1 MKYIA
6 AAVLAVTSFSSVSAQ
21 SSAWCGKN
29 FMPNQTVVPPGGQ
42 FQLPASS
49 NEPLVAFRC
58 APAFRPYLEEDA
70 KDAAF
75 IIDTPIVY
83 QYVQGASLISLPSSG
98 SECDDLGTMDVQ
110 ISIGHIFAR
119 QAVPLN
125 STGYEI
131 TVDISSLPAQK
142 MGYNVTCNATY
153 QAETPSSPTPQCFST
168 NASLL
173 YLPDTNGSVVKTD
186 LRTGA
191 LWARPADGKG
201 CDFQP
206 FIPQGFY
213 VPFDQYL
220 AKNLSLIDQ
229 LKADGFNT
237 IHPIPPYDNATLF
250 EQLLNRTVELGLY
263 LIYDMR
269 SNYQNLT
276 AVTQQ
281 VQAYSSLPNL
291 LLWETAH
298 EPDGSADP
306 FSAAR
311 STYDLIYEMDGYH
324 PISIVLNCEDY
335 NFAPYVEGAD
345 IVLEDA
351 YPVGIN
357 ATFSPVWHAECTP
370 DFGHCGCDDCTG
382 SIHDITARI
391 QSFKDRLNILGYDRT
406 KTVWSTPQAFGSG
419 AYWNTTP
426 TGPQW
431 AAMGLTS
438 FSHGAT
444 GSISFKYPTTTG
456 NTTTIEGTATALT
469 VVIAETVQPFLV
481 DPEVTHE
488 TFSVGGVD
496 AGLWDNGTAYLLLVT
511 SFDAADVYVAWAD
524 VGLGEVTDGTTQVQQ
539 IFSVG
544 QTTNATGLNSCPGGI
559 GVYVAT
565 PPE

>member
-6 AAVLAVTSFSSVSAQ
+6 AAVLAVTSFNSVSAQ

-75 IIDTPIVY
+75 IIDTPIIY
-83 QYVQGASLISLPSSG
+83 QYIQGASLISLPSSG

-110 ISIGHIFAR
+110 LSIGHIFAR

-142 MGYNVTCNATY
+142 IGYNVSMQCYISSRNAIIAY
-153 QAETPSSPTPQCFST
+153 PA
-168 NASLL
+168 
-173 YLPDTNGSVVKTD
+173 TD

-201 CDFQP
+201 GDFQP

-220 AKNLSLIDQ
+220 AKNLSLIEQ

-237 IHPIPPYDNATLF
+237 IHPVPPYDNATLF

-306 FSAAR
+306 FGAAR

-357 ATFSPVWHAECTP
+357 ATFSP
-370 DFGHCGCDDCTG
+370 
-382 SIHDITARI
+382 
-391 QSFKDRLNILGYDRT
+391 SFKDRLNILGYDRT
-406 KTVWSTPQAFGSG
+406 KTVWSTPSG
-419 AYWNTTP
+419 IWQWSLLDTTP

-438 FSHGAT
+438 FSHG
-444 GSISFKYPTTTG
+444 
-456 NTTTIEGTATALT
+456 ATALT

-488 TFSVGGVD
+488 TFNVGGVD

-524 VGLGEVTDGTTQVQQ
+524 VGLGEVTDGTRQVQQ

-544 QTTNATGLNSCPGGI
+544 QTTNASGLNSCPGGI

>member
-21 SSAWCGKN
+21 SSTWCGKN
-29 FMPNQTVVPPGGQ
+29 FMLNQTVIPPGGQ
-42 FQLPASS
+42 FQLPAYS

-83 QYVQGASLISLPSSG
+83 QYIQSASLISLPSSG
-98 SECDDLGTMDVQ
+98 SECDDL
-110 ISIGHIFAR
+110 
-119 QAVPLN
+119 
-125 STGYEI
+125 GYEI

-153 QAETPSSPTPQCFST
+153 QAETPSSPTPQYFST
-168 NASLL
+168 NTSLL
-173 YLPDTNGSVVKTD
+173 YLPDTKGSVVKTD

-201 CDFQP
+201 GDFQP

-213 VPFDQYL
+213 VSFDQYL

-229 LKADGFNT
+229 LKTDGFNT

-250 EQLLNRTVELGLY
+250 EQVLNRTVELGLY

-269 SNYQNLT
+269 SDYRNLT

-298 EPDGSADP
+298 EPDGNADP
-306 FSAAR
+306 FGAAR

-324 PISIVLNCEDY
+324 PISIVLNCEVKCCIAVLRRVQISCSKTHTLSALMRLSRLY
-335 NFAPYVEGAD
+335 GILNAPPTLV
-345 IVLEDA
+345 
-351 YPVGIN
+351 
-357 ATFSPVWHAECTP
+357 
-370 DFGHCGCDDCTG
+370 
-382 SIHDITARI
+382 TAAVTTVRAAFTISRLASRASRI
-391 QSFKDRLNILGYDRT
+391 GLNILGYDRT

-444 GSISFKYPTTTG
+444 GSISFQYPTTTG

-488 TFSVGGVD
+488 TFNVGGVD

-511 SFDAADVYVAWAD
+511 SFGASNVYVAWAD

-544 QTTNATGLNSCPGGI
+544 QTTNATGLNSGPGGI
-559 GVYVAT
+559 GVYVAM